1 MGLLDIFKRK
11 DKDRVPKEVEASEKT
26 DSAANMVKEI
36 REEILKKTA
45 IPYMKMQL
53 TDTKPGLFDSK
64 IGGIGYVPRDAKIP
78 EDSKGT
84 QLRLLAQLRC
94 AEITLEDFPHQ
105 GLLQFW
111 ILNDDVSGLNFDD
124 NTLQDTF
131 RVLYFKEPDR
141 TVTEKEVREKMQDMS
156 SDEEDYFP
164 VRGCYGLAFSAGMD
178 TISSS
183 DYRFESRIKE
193 LVQQDYPEEA
203 ERLLE
208 NIDDFIDENGE
219 DWGGGHKIGGYPG
232 FTQWDPRG
240 GGDSHDML
248 LFQLDSDCHNSQDRV
263 LWGDCGIGNFFINWE
278 KLKSCDFRDVIYNW
292 DCY

>member
-1 MGLLDIFKRK
+1 MGLLDIFKQK
-11 DKDRVPKEVEASEKT
+11 DSVPEKATTCEKT
-26 DSAANMVKEI
+26 DSGANMVKEI

-45 IPYMKMQL
+45 IPYMKLQL

-64 IGGIGYVPRDAKIP
+64 VGGIGYVPHDAKIP

-84 QLRLLAQLRC
+84 QLRLLAQLGC

-131 RVLYFKEPDR
+131 RVLYFKEPDQ
-141 TVTEKEVREKMQDMS
+141 TVTEKEVCEKMAAS
-156 SDEEDYFP
+156 SDEEDLFP
-164 VRGCYGLAFSAGMD
+164 VRGCYGLAFSAGVD
-178 TISSS
+178 TISSG
-183 DYRFESRIKE
+183 DYRFENCIKR
-193 LVQQDYPEEA
+193 LVRQDYPEEA
-203 ERLLE
+203 ESLLE
-208 NIDDFIDENGE
+208 NIDDFMDEDGN
-219 DWGGGHKIGGYPG
+219 DWGGSHKIGGYPG

-240 GGDSHDML
+240 EGDSHNVL

-263 LWGDCGIGNFFINWE
+263 LWGDCGIGNFFINRE
-278 KLKSCDFRDVIYNW
+278 NLKNCDFRDVIYNW

>member
-1 MGLLDIFKRK
+1 MGLLDIFKQK
-11 DKDRVPKEVEASEKT
+11 DSVPEKAT
-26 DSAANMVKEI
+26 TCEKMDSGANMVKEI

-45 IPYMKMQL
+45 IPYMKLQL

-64 IGGIGYVPRDAKIP
+64 VGGIGYVPHDAKIP

-84 QLRLLAQLRC
+84 QLRC

-131 RVLYFKEPDR
+131 RMLYFKEPDR
-141 TVTEKEVREKMQDMS
+141 TVTEKEVREKVQDSS

-164 VRGCYGLAFSAGMD
+164 VRGCYGLAFSAGTD

-183 DYRFESRIKE
+183 DYRFENCIKR
-193 LVQQDYPEEA
+193 LVRQDYPEEA
-203 ERLLE
+203 ESLLE
-208 NIDDFIDENGE
+208 NIDDFMGENGK

-240 GGDSHDML
+240 EGDSHNVL

-263 LWGDCGIGNFFINWE
+263 LWGDCGIGNFFINLE
-278 KLKSCDFRDVIYNW
+278 NLKNCDFRDVIYNW

>member
-11 DKDRVPKEVEASEKT
+11 DSVPEEAETCEKT
-26 DSAANMVKEI
+26 DSGANMVKEI
-36 REEILKKTA
+36 REEILQKTA
-45 IPYMKMQL
+45 IPCMKL
-53 TDTKPGLFDSK
+53 ELVDTAPGLFDSK
-64 IGGIGYVPRDAKIP
+64 VGGVGYVPRDAKIP
-78 EDSKGT
+78 EDSEGT
-84 QLRLLAQLRC
+84 PLRLLAQINC
-94 AEITLEDFPHQ
+94 TEITLEDFPHQ

-141 TVTEKEVREKMQDMS
+141 TVTEEEVCEKIQCTP
-156 SDEEDYFP
+156 EEDYFP

-183 DYRFESRIKE
+183 DYQFESRIKE
-193 LVQQDYPEEA
+193 LVQRYYPEEA

-232 FTQWDPRG
+232 FTQWDPRSSE
-240 GGDSHDML
+240 DTHDVL
-248 LFQLDSDCHNSQDRV
+248 LFQLDSDMGADWKI
-263 LWGDCGIGNFFINWE
+263 LWGDCGIGNFFINRE
-278 KLKSCDFRDVIYNW
+278 KLKSCDFSDVIYNW
-292 DCY
+292 DCC

>member
-11 DKDRVPKEVEASEKT
+11 DSVPEKVETCEKT
-26 DSAANMVKEI
+26 DSGANMVKEI
-36 REEILKKTA
+36 REEILQKTA
-45 IPYMKMQL
+45 IPCMKL
-53 TDTKPGLFDSK
+53 ELVDTAPGLFDSK
-64 IGGIGYVPRDAKIP
+64 VGGVGYVPRDAKIP
-78 EDSKGT
+78 EDSEGT
-84 QLRLLAQLRC
+84 PLQLLAQINC
-94 AEITLEDFPHQ
+94 TEITLEDFPHQ

-111 ILNDDVSGLNFDD
+111 ILNDDVIGLNFDD

-141 TVTEKEVREKMQDMS
+141 TVTEEEVCGKMQRTP
-156 SDEEDYFP
+156 EEDYFP

-178 TISSS
+178 TISSG

-193 LVQQDYPEEA
+193 LVQRYYPEEA

-232 FTQWDPRG
+232 FTQWDPRSSE
-240 GGDSHDML
+240 DTHDVL
-248 LFQLDSDCHNSQDRV
+248 LFQLDSDMGTDWKI
-263 LWGDCGIGNFFINWE
+263 LWGDCGIGNFFINRE
-278 KLKSCDFRDVIYNW
+278 KLKSCDFSDVIYNW
-292 DCY
+292 DCC

>member
-36 REEILKKTA
+36 REEILQKTA
-45 IPYMKMQL
+45 IPCMKL
-53 TDTKPGLFDSK
+53 ELVDTAPGLFDSK
-64 IGGIGYVPRDAKIP
+64 VGGVGYVPRDAKIP
-78 EDSKGT
+78 EDSEGV
-84 QLRLLAQLRC
+84 QLRLLAQINC

-141 TVTEKEVREKMQDMS
+141 TVTEEEVCGKMQRTP
-156 SDEEDYFP
+156 EEDYFP
-164 VRGCYGLAFSAGMD
+164 VSGCYGLAFSAGMD

-183 DYRFESRIKE
+183 DYQFESRIKE
-193 LVQQDYPEEA
+193 LVQRYYPEEA
-203 ERLLE
+203 EKLLE
-208 NIDDFIDENGE
+208 NIDDFID
-219 DWGGGHKIGGYPG
+219 GGGHKIGGYPG
-232 FTQWDPRG
+232 FTQWDPRSSE
-240 GGDSHDML
+240 DTHDVL
-248 LFQLDSDCHNSQDRV
+248 LFQLDSDMGADWKI
-263 LWGDCGIGNFFINWE
+263 LWGDCGIGNFFINRE
-278 KLKSCDFRDVIYNW
+278 NLKNCDFRDVIYNW
-292 DCY
+292 DCC

>member
-1 MGLLDIFKRK
+1 MGLLDLFKRK

-26 DSAANMVKEI
+26 DSGANMVKEI
-36 REEILKKTA
+36 REEILQKTA
-45 IPYMKMQL
+45 IPCMKLEL

-64 IGGIGYVPRDAKIP
+64 VGGVGYVPHDAKIP
-78 EDSKGT
+78 EDSEGV
-84 QLRLLAQLRC
+84 QLRLLAQIDC

-183 DYRFESRIKE
+183 DYRFENCIKK
-193 LVQQDYPEEA
+193 LVRQDYPEKA
-203 ERLLE
+203 ESLLE
-208 NIDDFIDENGE
+208 NIDDFIDEDGE

-232 FTQWDPRG
+232 FTQWDPRSSE
-240 GGDSHDML
+240 DTHDVL
-248 LFQLDSDCHNSQDRV
+248 LFQLDSDMGADWKI
-263 LWGDCGIGNFFINWE
+263 LWGDCGIGNFFINRE
-278 KLKSCDFRDVIYNW
+278 KLKNCDFSDVLYTW
-292 DCY
+292 DCC

>member
-1 MGLLDIFKRK
+1 MGLLDIFKQK
-11 DKDRVPKEVEASEKT
+11 DSVPEKATTCEKT
-26 DSAANMVKEI
+26 DSGANMVKEI
-36 REEILKKTA
+36 CEEILKKTA
-45 IPYMKMQL
+45 IPYMKLQL

-64 IGGIGYVPRDAKIP
+64 VGGIGYVPRDAKIP

-141 TVTEKEVREKMQDMS
+141 TVTEKEVREKVQDSS

-164 VRGCYGLAFSAGMD
+164 VRGCYGLTFSAGMD

-183 DYRFESRIKE
+183 DYRFENCIKR
-193 LVQQDYPEEA
+193 LVRQDYPEEA
-203 ERLLE
+203 ESLLE
-208 NIDDFIDENGE
+208 NIDDFMDEDGN

-240 GGDSHDML
+240 EGDSHNVL
-248 LFQLDSDCHNSQDRV
+248 LFQLDSDMGADWKI

-292 DCY
+292 DCC

>member
-1 MGLLDIFKRK
+1 MGLLDIFKFKRK
-11 DKDRVPKEVEASEKT
+11 DSVPEKATTCEKT

-36 REEILKKTA
+36 REEILQKTA
-45 IPYMKMQL
+45 IPYMKLQL
-53 TDTKPGLFDSK
+53 TDTKPSLFDSK
-64 IGGIGYVPRDAKIP
+64 VGGIGYVPRDAKIP
-78 EDSKGT
+78 EDSKGV
-84 QLRLLAQLRC
+84 QLRLLAQIDC

-141 TVTEKEVREKMQDMS
+141 TVTEEEVCEKMQDPS
-156 SDEEDYFP
+156 SEEEDYFP

-183 DYRFESRIKE
+183 DYQFESRIKE
-193 LVQQDYPEEA
+193 LVQRYYPEEA

-208 NIDDFIDENGE
+208 NIDDFID
-219 DWGGGHKIGGYPG
+219 GGGHKIGGYPG
-232 FTQWDPRG
+232 FTQWDPRSSE
-240 GGDSHDML
+240 DTHDVL
-248 LFQLDSDCHNSQDRV
+248 LFQLDSDMGADWKI
-263 LWGDCGIGNFFINWE
+263 LWGDCGIGNFFINRE
-278 KLKSCDFRDVIYNW
+278 NLKNCDFRDVIYNW
-292 DCY
+292 DCC

>member
-1 MGLLDIFKRK
+1 MGLLDIFQQK
-11 DKDRVPKEVEASEKT
+11 DSVPEKVETCEKT
-26 DSAANMVKEI
+26 DSGANMVKEI
-36 REEILKKTA
+36 REEILQKTA
-45 IPYMKMQL
+45 IPYMRLQL
-53 TDTKPGLFDSK
+53 TDTKPSLFDSK
-64 IGGIGYVPRDAKIP
+64 VGGIGYVPRDAKIP
-78 EDSKGT
+78 EDSEGV
-84 QLRLLAQLRC
+84 QLRLLAQINC

-124 NTLQDTF
+124 STLQDTF

-141 TVTEKEVREKMQDMS
+141 TVTEEEVCGKMQDPS
-156 SDEEDYFP
+156 SEEEDYFP
-164 VRGCYGLAFSAGMD
+164 VRGCYGLAFSAGVD
-178 TISSS
+178 TISSG
-183 DYRFESRIKE
+183 DYQFESRIKE

-240 GGDSHDML
+240 ESDSHDVL
-248 LFQLDSDCHNSQDRV
+248 LFQLDSDYHDSRDRI
-263 LWGDCGIGNFFINWE
+263 LWGDCGIGNFFINRE
-278 KLKSCDFRDVIYNW
+278 NLKNCDFRDVIYNW
-292 DCY
+292 DCC

>member
-11 DKDRVPKEVEASEKT
+11 TGVPEKAETCEKT
-26 DSAANMVKEI
+26 DSGANMVKEI
-36 REEILKKTA
+36 REEILQKTA
-45 IPYMKMQL
+45 IPCMKL
-53 TDTKPGLFDSK
+53 ELVDTAPGLFDSK
-64 IGGIGYVPRDAKIP
+64 VGGVGYIPRDAKIP
-78 EDSKGT
+78 EDSEGT
-84 QLRLLAQLRC
+84 PLRLLAQINC
-94 AEITLEDFPHQ
+94 TEITLEDFPHQ

-111 ILNDDVSGLNFDD
+111 ILNDDVIGLNFDD

-141 TVTEKEVREKMQDMS
+141 TVTEEEVCGKMQRTP
-156 SDEEDYFP
+156 EEDYFP

-178 TISSS
+178 TISSG

-232 FTQWDPRG
+232 FTQWDPRSSE
-240 GGDSHDML
+240 DTHDVL
-248 LFQLDSDCHNSQDRV
+248 LFQLDSDMGADWKI
-263 LWGDCGIGNFFINWE
+263 LWGDCGIGNFFINRE
-278 KLKSCDFRDVIYNW
+278 KLKSCDFSDVIYNW
-292 DCY
+292 DCC

>member
-11 DKDRVPKEVEASEKT
+11 DKDRVPEKVETCEKT
-26 DSAANMVKEI
+26 DSGANMVKEI

-45 IPYMKMQL
+45 IPYMKLQL

-64 IGGIGYVPRDAKIP
+64 VGGIGYVPRDAKIP
-78 EDSKGT
+78 EDSEDT
-84 QLRLLAQLRC
+84 PLRLLAQINC
-94 AEITLEDFPHQ
+94 TEITLEDFPHQ

-111 ILNDDVSGLNFDD
+111 ILNDDVIGLNFDD

-141 TVTEKEVREKMQDMS
+141 TVTEEEVCEKMQRTP
-156 SDEEDYFP
+156 EEDYFP
-164 VRGCYGLAFSAGMD
+164 VRDCYGLAFSAGMD
-178 TISSS
+178 TISSG

-232 FTQWDPRG
+232 FTQWDPRSSE
-240 GGDSHDML
+240 DTHDVL
-248 LFQLDSDCHNSQDRV
+248 LFQLDSDMGADWKI
-263 LWGDCGIGNFFINWE
+263 LWGDCGIGNFFINRE
-278 KLKSCDFRDVIYNW
+278 KLKSCDFSDVIYNW
-292 DCY
+292 DCC

>member
-11 DKDRVPKEVEASEKT
+11 DKDRVPEKVETCEKT
-26 DSAANMVKEI
+26 DSGANMVKEI

-45 IPYMKMQL
+45 IPYMKLQL

-64 IGGIGYVPRDAKIP
+64 VGGIGYVPRDAKIP
-78 EDSKGT
+78 EDSEGT
-84 QLRLLAQLRC
+84 PLRLLAQINC
-94 AEITLEDFPHQ
+94 TEITLEDFPHQ

-111 ILNDDVSGLNFDD
+111 ILNDDVIGLNFDD

-141 TVTEKEVREKMQDMS
+141 TVTEEEVCEKMQRTP
-156 SDEEDYFP
+156 EEDYFP
-164 VRGCYGLAFSAGMD
+164 VRDCYGLAFSAGMD
-178 TISSS
+178 TISSG

-232 FTQWDPRG
+232 FTQWDPRSSE
-240 GGDSHDML
+240 DTHDVL
-248 LFQLDSDCHNSQDRV
+248 LFQLDSDMGADWKI
-263 LWGDCGIGNFFINWE
+263 LWGDCGIGNFFINRE
-278 KLKSCDFRDVIYNW
+278 KLKSCDFSDVIYNW
-292 DCY
+292 DCC

>member
-36 REEILKKTA
+36 REEILQKTA
-45 IPYMKMQL
+45 IPYMRLQL

-64 IGGIGYVPRDAKIP
+64 VGGVGYVPRDAKIP
-78 EDSKGT
+78 EDSEGT
-84 QLRLLAQLRC
+84 QLRLLAQINC
-94 AEITLEDFPHQ
+94 GKITLEDFPHQ

-141 TVTEKEVREKMQDMS
+141 TVTEEEVCGKMQRTP
-156 SDEEDYFP
+156 EEDYFP

-183 DYRFESRIKE
+183 DYQFESRIKE

-232 FTQWDPRG
+232 FTQWDPRSSE
-240 GGDSHDML
+240 DTHDVL
-248 LFQLDSDCHNSQDRV
+248 LFQLDSDMGADWKI
-263 LWGDCGIGNFFINWE
+263 LWGDCGIGNFFINRE
-278 KLKSCDFRDVIYNW
+278 KLKSCDFSDVIYNW
-292 DCY
+292 DCC